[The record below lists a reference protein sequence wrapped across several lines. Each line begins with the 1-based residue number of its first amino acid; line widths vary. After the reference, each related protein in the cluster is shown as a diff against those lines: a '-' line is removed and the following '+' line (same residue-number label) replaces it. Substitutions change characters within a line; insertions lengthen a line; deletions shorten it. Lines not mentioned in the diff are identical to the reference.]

1 VAAGDLR
8 NLSSV
13 TRKFMTIQMTGGK
26 TLVRGMFSMGW
37 EDLESFLGEEKAAV
51 VFDVDLEG

>member
-1 VAAGDLR
+1 
-8 NLSSV
+8 
-13 TRKFMTIQMTGGK
+13 MTIQMTGGK

-37 EDLESFLGEEKAAV
+37 EDLESFLGEEKAAG